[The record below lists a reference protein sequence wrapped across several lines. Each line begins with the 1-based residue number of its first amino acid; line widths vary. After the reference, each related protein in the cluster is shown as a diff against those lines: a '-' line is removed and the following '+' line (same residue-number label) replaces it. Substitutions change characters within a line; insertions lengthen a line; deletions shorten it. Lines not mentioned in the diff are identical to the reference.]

1 MKRSSALNKLVA
13 LTLLAA
19 LPFAAS
25 AQDAKSGLSYNYVQ
39 GGYSHIN
46 SDVNAKGWA
55 IDGSAA
61 IAPNFHVF
69 GGYNAVK
76 ADTAILIP
84 GGGTQ
89 KPKLDQWKLG
99 VGYNHSIA
107 ANTDFVGTLA
117 YQKAEAKL
125 AGVST
130 NLDGYAAEAG
140 VRSALGS
147 RVEGYAMAGD
157 EDGNDYDG
165 DFYGRLGGQ
174 VKINTNWGVA
184 ADVKFADGDT
194 QFFVGPRIT
203 W

>member
-1 MKRSSALNKLVA
+1 MKRSLLA

-25 AQDAKSGLSYNYVQ
+25 AADGLSYNYVQ
-39 GGYSHIN
+39 GGYTHVN
-46 SDVNAKGWA
+46 SDVNAKGWSV
-55 IDGSAA
+55 DGSAA

-69 GGYNAVK
+69 GGYNVVK

-140 VRSALGS
+140 VRSALGWS
-147 RVEGYAMAGD
+147 VEGYAMAGH
-157 EDGNDYDG
+157 EDGNDY
-165 DFYGRLGGQ
+165 
-174 VKINTNWGVA
+174 
-184 ADVKFADGDT
+184 
-194 QFFVGPRIT
+194 
-203 W
+203 

>member
-1 MKRSSALNKLVA
+1 MKRSLLA

-25 AQDAKSGLSYNYVQ
+25 AADGLSYNYVQ
-39 GGYSHIN
+39 GGYTHVN
-46 SDVNAKGWA
+46 SDVNAKGWG

-69 GGYNAVK
+69 GGYTAVK
-76 ADTAILIP
+76 ADISVLTP
-84 GGGTQ
+84 TGSH

-99 VGYNHSIA
+99 VGYNHSIS

-117 YQKAEAKL
+117 YQKAQAKL
-125 AGVST
+125 AGVSS
-130 NLDGYAAEAG
+130 NVDGYAAEAG
-140 VRSALGS
+140 VRSALGP
-147 RVEGYAMAGD
+147 RFEGYAMAGY

-165 DFYGRLGGQ
+165 DFYGRLGAQ
-174 VKINTNWGVA
+174 VKFNQTWGIA
-184 ADVKFADGDT
+184 ADVKIADGDT
-194 QFFVGPRIT
+194 QYFVGPRIT

>member
-1 MKRSSALNKLVA
+1 MKRSPAFNKLAA

-25 AQDAKSGLSYNYVQ
+25 AADGLSYNYVQ
-39 GGYSHIN
+39 GGYTHVN

-55 IDGSAA
+55 VDGSAA

-69 GGYNAVK
+69 GRYNAVK
-76 ADTAILIP
+76 GDSVTVSP
-84 GGGTQ
+84 GVNS

-99 VGYNHSIA
+99 IGYNHGIS

-125 AGVST
+125 AGVSA
-130 NLDGYAAEAG
+130 NVDGYAAEAG
-140 VRSALGS
+140 VRSAFGS
-147 RVEGYAMAGD
+147 RVEGYAMAGY
-157 EDGNDYDG
+157 EDGNDFDG
-165 DFYGRLGGQ
+165 DAYGRLGGQ
-174 VKINTNWGVA
+174 VKINANWGVA

-194 QFFVGPRIT
+194 QYFVGPRIT

>member
-1 MKRSSALNKLVA
+1 MKRSLLA

-25 AQDAKSGLSYNYVQ
+25 AQDAKSDLSYNYVQ
-39 GGYSHIN
+39 GGYTHVN
-46 SDVNAKGWA
+46 SDTNANGWA
-55 IDGSAA
+55 VDGSAA

-69 GGYNAVK
+69 GGYSAVK
-76 ADTAILIP
+76 ADSVLVSP
-84 GGGTQ
+84 GVTS
-89 KPKLDQWKLG
+89 KPKLDQWKVG

-125 AGVST
+125 AGV
-130 NLDGYAAEAG
+130 NANVDGYAAEAG

-147 RVEGYAMAGD
+147 RVEGYAMAGY

-194 QFFVGPRIT
+194 QLFVGPRIT

>member
-1 MKRSSALNKLVA
+1 MKRSLLA

-25 AQDAKSGLSYNYVQ
+25 AADGLSYNYVQ
-39 GGYSHIN
+39 GGYTHVN
-46 SDVNAKGWA
+46 SDINANGWA

-69 GGYNAVK
+69 GGYNTVK
-76 ADTAILIP
+76 ADTIVLPA
-84 GGGTQ
+84 GSY

-107 ANTDFVGTLA
+107 TNTDFVGTLA

-125 AGVST
+125 AGV
-130 NLDGYAAEAG
+130 NANVDGYAAEAG

-147 RVEGYAMAGD
+147 RVEGYAMAGY
-157 EDGNDYDG
+157 EDGNDFDG

-174 VKINTNWGVA
+174 VKINANWGVA

-194 QFFVGPRIT
+194 QYFVGPRIT

>member
-1 MKRSSALNKLVA
+1 MKRSSALNKLGA

-25 AQDAKSGLSYNYVQ
+25 AADGLSYNYVQ

-46 SDVNAKGWA
+46 SDIDAKGWA
-55 IDGSAA
+55 LEGSAA

-76 ADTAILIP
+76 ADSVLTPA
-84 GGGTQ
+84 GSQ

-99 VGYNHSIA
+99 LGYNHGIST
-107 ANTDFVGTLA
+107 NTDFVGTLA
-117 YQKAEAKL
+117 YTKAEARL
-125 AGVST
+125 AGVR
-130 NLDGYAAEAG
+130 NDAEGYAAEAG
-140 VRSALGS
+140 VRSLLTP
-147 RVEGYAMAGD
+147 RLEGYALAGY
-157 EDGNDYDG
+157 EDGKQYDG
-165 DFYGRLGGQ
+165 DFYGRIGGQ
-174 VKINTNWGVA
+174 VKINANWGMA

-194 QFFVGPRIT
+194 QYFVGPRIT

>member
-1 MKRSSALNKLVA
+1 MKRSLLA

-25 AQDAKSGLSYNYVQ
+25 AADGLSYNYVQ
-39 GGYSHIN
+39 GGYTHVN
-46 SDVNAKGWA
+46 SDVNANGWA
-55 IDGSAA
+55 LDGSVA

-69 GGYNAVK
+69 GGYNAVE
-76 ADTAILIP
+76 ADSIWTPA
-84 GGGTQ
+84 GTY
-89 KPKLDQWKLG
+89 KPKLDQFKLG
-99 VGYNHSIA
+99 LGYNHGIS

-125 AGVST
+125 AGA
-130 NLDGYAAEAG
+130 NADLDGYAAEAG
-140 VRSALGS
+140 VRSAFGS
-147 RVEGYAMAGD
+147 RVEGYAMAGY

-165 DFYGRLGGQ
+165 EAYGRLGGQ
-174 VKINTNWGVA
+174 VKFNANWGVA

>member
-1 MKRSSALNKLVA
+1 MKRSPALNKLGAVA
-13 LTLLAA
+13 LLAA

-25 AQDAKSGLSYNYVQ
+25 AQEAKSNLSYNYVQ
-39 GGYSHIN
+39 GGYSHVN
-46 SDVNAKGWA
+46 SDVDAKGWA
-55 IDGSAA
+55 VDGSAA

-69 GGYNAVK
+69 GGYNTVK
-76 ADTAILIP
+76 ADTIVTP
-84 GGGTQ
+84 TGNY

-99 VGYNHSIA
+99 VGYNHGISE
-107 ANTDFVGTLA
+107 NTDFVGTLA
-117 YQKAEAKL
+117 YQKAEARL
-125 AGVST
+125 AGVSADV
-130 NLDGYAAEAG
+130 DGYAAEAG

-147 RVEGYAMAGD
+147 RVEGYAMAGY

-165 DFYGRLGGQ
+165 DFYGRVGGQ

>member
-1 MKRSSALNKLVA
+1 MKRSLLA
-13 LTLLAA
+13 LTLLTA

-25 AQDAKSGLSYNYVQ
+25 AADGLSYNYVQ
-39 GGYSHIN
+39 GGYTHVN
-46 SDVNAKGWA
+46 SDVHAKGGA
-55 IDGSAA
+55 VDGSAA

-76 ADTAILIP
+76 ADTIVTPA
-84 GGGTQ
+84 GSY

-99 VGYNHSIA
+99 VGYNHGIS

-125 AGVST
+125 AGVSA
-130 NLDGYAAEAG
+130 NVDGYAAEAG
-140 VRSALGS
+140 VRSAFGT
-147 RVEGYAMAGD
+147 RFEGYAMAGY

-165 DFYGRLGGQ
+165 DAYGRLGGQ
-174 VKINTNWGVA
+174 VKINANWGVA
-184 ADVKFADGDT
+184 ADVKFANGDT
-194 QFFVGPRIT
+194 QVFVGPRIT

>member
-1 MKRSSALNKLVA
+1 MKRSLLA

-25 AQDAKSGLSYNYVQ
+25 AADGLSYNYVQ
-39 GGYSHIN
+39 GGYTHVN
-46 SDVNAKGWA
+46 SDVNAKGWSV
-55 IDGSAA
+55 DGSAA

-69 GGYNAVK
+69 GGYTAVK
-76 ADTAILIP
+76 ADTIVTP
-84 GGGTQ
+84 GGNF

-99 VGYNHSIA
+99 LGYNHGIS
-107 ANTDFVGTLA
+107 ANTDFVGTVA

-125 AGVST
+125 AGVSD
-130 NLDGYAAEAG
+130 NVDGYAAEAG
-140 VRSALGS
+140 VRSAFGT
-147 RVEGYAMAGD
+147 RFEGYAMAGY
-157 EDGNDYDG
+157 EDGNVYDG
-165 DFYGRLGGQ
+165 DAYGRLGGQ

-184 ADVKFADGDT
+184 ADVKFANGDT